1 MERQSTTDLTDRS
14 RKTLFFSLSYYC
26 LWQQCLL
33 RTRNCSGTDTVVATT
48 PLVTFLVSVQETA
61 LRTFGEENFDPKR
74 YVDLSLKSNLSKT
87 QKAFDGLPRSGEN
100 GTVSVEDLKVF
111 IATYFDDAGDDLV
124 YYDPEDFFPEPE
136 GFLPKV
142 KNPEVRS
149 WALEVHALW
158 KNLSRKVSDG
168 VLEHSE
174 LHTMLPLPEA
184 CCCAWS
190 SVLERFIIGIL
201 IGGLLASKMYETA
214 KAIVTNLIFH
224 VNTYGYVLNGGRAY
238 YTNRSQPPLLSAMVY
253 EIYNRTCDVELVRKA
268 LPALLEEHAFWNSE
282 IHKVTIQ
289 DAQGSQ
295 SQLSAYYAMWNKP
308 RPESS
313 RRDKEYASKFLDNS
327 EKQQFYREVASAAES
342 GWDFSTRWMRNTSE
356 FSSIVYESIL
366 PVDLNVYILK
376 MEQDIA
382 FFANVLGHK
391 STMESFLEAAEARK
405 NAINSVFWNDEMGQ
419 WLDYRLANGPIC
431 KESETWQAC
440 NQNQNAYASNFIP
453 LWIDLF
459 HSDAALVEK
468 VMRSFHSSGLV
479 HSAGIAT
486 SLINSG
492 HQWDFPNGWA
502 PLQHMIVEGFLRS
515 GLKEARS
522 LAEDIAVRWIKTNY
536 VGYKKTGAMH
546 EKYDV
551 QKCGEF
557 GGGGFYKPPT
567 GFGWSNG
574 VVLTFLEEFG
584 WPEDQS
590 IVTVT
595 LTKSLSPKCSVRG
608 PAVASTPL
616 VTFLERVQ
624 ETALGTF
631 GEQDFDPKLYVDL
644 SLKSNLSKT
653 QKAFD
658 ELPRSGENGTVTV
671 KDLKVFIATYFDDAG
686 DDLVYYDPEDF
697 LPEPEGFLPKV
708 KNPEVRSWAL
718 EVHALWKNLSRKVS
732 DEVLEHSEL
741 HTLLPLPEAVV
752 VPGSRFREVYY
763 WDSYWVIRGLLASK
777 MYTTAKAIVT
787 NLIFLVDTYGYVLNV
802 QPPLLSAM
810 VYEIYNRTCD
820 VELVRKALPA
830 FVEEHAFWNSEI
842 HKVTIQDA
850 QGSNHNL
857 SRYYAMWNKPRP
869 ESSTIDKG
877 SASKFSGNSKK
888 QQFYREVAS
897 AAESGWDFSTRWM
910 RNTSEF
916 STLST
921 TSILPVDLNV
931 YILKMEQNIAF
942 FANVL
947 GHKSTM
953 ESFLE
958 AAEARKNAINSVFW
972 NEEMG
977 QWLDYRLANGP
988 ICKVL
993 SSCIC
998 CFGGECHEKFTKFRP
1013 GSCCR
1018 NCHFFN
1024 KFRTTMNR
1032 DFPNGWAPLQHM
1044 IVEGLLRSG
1053 VKEARSLAE
1062 DIAVRWI
1069 KTNYIGYKKTG
1080 AMHEKYDVQKCGA
1093 FGGGGEY
1100 IPQTGFG
1107 WSNGVV
1113 LTFLRRVWMA

>member
-356 FSSIVYESIL
+356 FS
-366 PVDLNVYILK
+366 
-376 MEQDIA
+376 
-382 FFANVLGHK
+382 
-391 STMESFLEAAEARK
+391 
-405 NAINSVFWNDEMGQ
+405 
-419 WLDYRLANGPIC
+419 
-431 KESETWQAC
+431 
-440 NQNQNAYASNFIP
+440 
-453 LWIDLF
+453 
-459 HSDAALVEK
+459 
-468 VMRSFHSSGLV
+468 
-479 HSAGIAT
+479 
-486 SLINSG
+486 
-492 HQWDFPNGWA
+492 
-502 PLQHMIVEGFLRS
+502 
-515 GLKEARS
+515 
-522 LAEDIAVRWIKTNY
+522 
-536 VGYKKTGAMH
+536 
-546 EKYDV
+546 
-551 QKCGEF
+551 
-557 GGGGFYKPPT
+557 
-567 GFGWSNG
+567 
-574 VVLTFLEEFG
+574 
-584 WPEDQS
+584 
-590 IVTVT
+590 
-595 LTKSLSPKCSVRG
+595 
-608 PAVASTPL
+608 
-616 VTFLERVQ
+616 
-624 ETALGTF
+624 
-631 GEQDFDPKLYVDL
+631 
-644 SLKSNLSKT
+644 
-653 QKAFD
+653 
-658 ELPRSGENGTVTV
+658 
-671 KDLKVFIATYFDDAG
+671 
-686 DDLVYYDPEDF
+686 
-697 LPEPEGFLPKV
+697 
-708 KNPEVRSWAL
+708 
-718 EVHALWKNLSRKVS
+718 
-732 DEVLEHSEL
+732 
-741 HTLLPLPEAVV
+741 
-752 VPGSRFREVYY
+752 
-763 WDSYWVIRGLLASK
+763 
-777 MYTTAKAIVT
+777 
-787 NLIFLVDTYGYVLNV
+787 
-802 QPPLLSAM
+802 
-810 VYEIYNRTCD
+810 
-820 VELVRKALPA
+820 
-830 FVEEHAFWNSEI
+830 
-842 HKVTIQDA
+842 
-850 QGSNHNL
+850 
-857 SRYYAMWNKPRP
+857 
-869 ESSTIDKG
+869 
-877 SASKFSGNSKK
+877 
-888 QQFYREVAS
+888 
-897 AAESGWDFSTRWM
+897 
-910 RNTSEF
+910 
-916 STLST
+916 TLST

>member
-1 MERQSTTDLTDRS
+1 MAQQNLN
-14 RKTLFFSLSYYC
+14 LFSLS
-26 LWQQCLL
+26 LL
-33 RTRNCSGTDTVVATT
+33 S
-48 PLVTFLVSVQETA
+48 LVT
-61 LRTFGEENFDPKR
+61 
-74 YVDLSLKSNLSKT
+74 
-87 QKAFDGLPRSGEN
+87 
-100 GTVSVEDLKVF
+100 
-111 IATYFDDAGDDLV
+111 
-124 YYDPEDFFPEPE
+124 
-136 GFLPKV
+136 
-142 KNPEVRS
+142 
-149 WALEVHALW
+149 
-158 KNLSRKVSDG
+158 
-168 VLEHSE
+168 
-174 LHTMLPLPEA
+174 M
-184 CCCAWS
+184 
-190 SVLERFIIGIL
+190 
-201 IGGLLASKMYETA
+201 
-214 KAIVTNLIFH
+214 
-224 VNTYGYVLNGGRAY
+224 
-238 YTNRSQPPLLSAMVY
+238 
-253 EIYNRTCDVELVRKA
+253 
-268 LPALLEEHAFWNSE
+268 
-282 IHKVTIQ
+282 
-289 DAQGSQ
+289 
-295 SQLSAYYAMWNKP
+295 
-308 RPESS
+308 
-313 RRDKEYASKFLDNS
+313 
-327 EKQQFYREVASAAES
+327 
-342 GWDFSTRWMRNTSE
+342 
-356 FSSIVYESIL
+356 
-366 PVDLNVYILK
+366 
-376 MEQDIA
+376 
-382 FFANVLGHK
+382 
-391 STMESFLEAAEARK
+391 
-405 NAINSVFWNDEMGQ
+405 
-419 WLDYRLANGPIC
+419 
-431 KESETWQAC
+431 
-440 NQNQNAYASNFIP
+440 
-453 LWIDLF
+453 
-459 HSDAALVEK
+459 
-468 VMRSFHSSGLV
+468 
-479 HSAGIAT
+479 
-486 SLINSG
+486 
-492 HQWDFPNGWA
+492 
-502 PLQHMIVEGFLRS
+502 
-515 GLKEARS
+515 
-522 LAEDIAVRWIKTNY
+522 
-536 VGYKKTGAMH
+536 
-546 EKYDV
+546 
-551 QKCGEF
+551 
-557 GGGGFYKPPT
+557 
-567 GFGWSNG
+567 
-574 VVLTFLEEFG
+574 
-584 WPEDQS
+584 
-590 IVTVT
+590 T

-697 LPEPEGFLPKV
+697 FPEPEGFLPKV

-732 DEVLEHSEL
+732 DGVLEHSEL

-787 NLIFLVDTYGYVLNV
+787 NLIFLVDTYGYVLNGARAYYTNRS

-830 FVEEHAFWNSEI
+830 LLEEHAFWNSEI

-869 ESSTIDKG
+869 ESSTIDKE
-877 SASKFSGNSKK
+877 SASKFSGNSEK

-972 NEEMG
+972 NDEMG

-988 ICKVL
+988 ICKESETWQACNQNQNAYASNFIPLWIDLFRSDAVL
-993 SSCIC
+993 VENVMRSLQSSGLVHAAGIATSLINS
-998 CFGGECHEKFTKFRP
+998 GQQW
-1013 GSCCR
+1013 
-1018 NCHFFN
+1018 
-1024 KFRTTMNR
+1024 

-1053 VKEARSLAE
+1053 VKEARSLAK

-1069 KTNYIGYKKTG
+1069 KTNYNGYKKTG

-1113 LTFLRRVWMA
+1113 LTFLEEFGWPEDRSIEEKHPKPLVCFKGTK